1 MGFKMPKIKAPKI
14 NISNPIDEAK
24 KAADAAAKAAQDA
37 ANATA
42 KAAQDAANAAAK
54 AAADAKRLAEQQ
66 AAAAAKVAADA
77 AAATKKAAEDA
88 AAATAKAAA
97 QTAKVATDTV
107 NTINKTA
114 VSAAGQVKVA
124 ATKGAMATANVAA
137 AAMNDIEA
145 GSRLAVLGLEQGAYA
160 VADAGE
166 LIAEW
171 AEANYCQ
178 IGVSIALGTIFAAL
192 LYRPEPSSVATT
204 TAATAP
210 LSSTAI
216 LYLAAKE
223 TVGAAALGTA
233 CDLTAG
239 AFVELIWMSSDVRK
253 AIGNKN
259 KQILTDAIAFTL
271 AKSIDKAAGA
281 MVVPQSCAAVVA
293 GIVTTLVAQL
303 ACEQTLPSGAR
314 EWATVGVSGL

>member
-1 MGFKMPKIKAPKI
+1 MSLKSITKSASKTVNKV
-14 NISNPIDEAK
+14 
-24 KAADAAAKAAQDA
+24 ADTTTKVTNTVVDTTTKTATDT

-42 KAAQDAANAAAK
+42 KAAQDAAAEAKRQADAAAK
-54 AAADAKRLAEQQ
+54 ATSD
-66 AAAAAKVAADA
+66 AAAK
-77 AAATKKAAEDA
+77 
-88 AAATAKAAA
+88 TAK
-97 QTAKVATDTV
+97 TATDTV
-107 NTINKTA
+107 NAINKTT
-114 VSAAGQVKVA
+114 VSAAGQAKVA
-124 ATKGAMATANVAA
+124 VTKGAMATANVAA

-145 GSRLAVLGLEQGAYA
+145 GSKLAVHGLEQGAYA

-192 LYRPEPSSVATT
+192 LYRPEPVSVATT

-210 LSSTAI
+210 LSATAI

-223 TVGAAALGTA
+223 TVGAVALGTA
-233 CDLTAG
+233 VDLTAQ
-239 AFVELIWMSSDVRK
+239 AFVELIWISADVRK

-271 AKSIDKAAGA
+271 AKSIDAAAGA
-281 MVVPQSCAAVVA
+281 MVIPQSCAAVVA

-303 ACEQTLPSGAR
+303 ACERTLPNGAR
-314 EWATVGVSGL
+314 EWASTGASGL

>member
-1 MGFKMPKIKAPKI
+1 MGFNPFKKSSWKKVGNDI
-14 NISNPIDEAK
+14 NKTVVQPVAK
-24 KAADAAAKAAQDA
+24 TVTDTANTVAKETTKVVNVAGKTIVDGTGKLTKDAENLAK
-37 ANATA
+37 
-42 KAAQDAANAAAK
+42 
-54 AAADAKRLAEQQ
+54 
-66 AAAAAKVAADA
+66 
-77 AAATKKAAEDA
+77 
-88 AAATAKAAA
+88 
-97 QTAKVATDTV
+97 DTV
-107 NTINKTA
+107 NNIQKTA
-114 VSAAGQVKVA
+114 VSAAVQAYTDTTKAALKTAKVA
-124 ATKGAMATANVAA
+124 D

-145 GSRLAVLGLEQGAYA
+145 GAKLTGQILEKGVYE
-160 VADAGE
+160 VAEVGE

-171 AEANYCQ
+171 VEENYCQ

-192 LYRPEPSSVATT
+192 LYRPEPSSQATT

-216 LYLAAKE
+216 LYLSAKE

-233 CDLTAG
+233 CDLTAK
-239 AFVELIWMSSDVRK
+239 AFVELIWISKDIQK

-281 MVVPQSCAAVVA
+281 MIIPQSCAAVVA

-314 EWATVGVSGL
+314 EWATVGASGL

>member
-1 MGFKMPKIKAPKI
+1 MSLKSITKSASKTVNKVADTTTKVT
-14 NISNPIDEAK
+14 NTVIDTTTKTAT
-24 KAADAAAKAAQDA
+24 DT

-42 KAAQDAANAAAK
+42 KAAQDAAAEAKRQADAAAK
-54 AAADAKRLAEQQ
+54 ATSD
-66 AAAAAKVAADA
+66 AAAK
-77 AAATKKAAEDA
+77 
-88 AAATAKAAA
+88 TAKA
-97 QTAKVATDTV
+97 ATDTV
-107 NTINKTA
+107 NAINKTT
-114 VSAAGQVKVA
+114 VSAAGQAKVA

-145 GSRLAVLGLEQGAYA
+145 GSKLAVRGLEQGAYA

-192 LYRPEPSSVATT
+192 LYRPEPVSVATT

-210 LSSTAI
+210 LSATAI

-223 TVGAAALGTA
+223 TVGAVALGTA
-233 CDLTAG
+233 VDLTAQ
-239 AFVELIWMSSDVRK
+239 AFVELIWISADVRK
-253 AIGNKN
+253 AIGNNN

-271 AKSIDKAAGA
+271 AKSIDAAAGA
-281 MVVPQSCAAVVA
+281 MVIPQSCAAVVA

-303 ACEQTLPSGAR
+303 ACERTLPSGAR
-314 EWATVGVSGL
+314 EWASTGASGL